1 MALTVDREG
10 PSRNWMRLDPDHLD
24 RKLVAL
30 GLYQNTPEP
39 ALICRQ
45 CKYALKPSAAAV
57 SKHLWEKHQIS
68 KDARKGLV
76 PFVKSL
82 TLPDPNQL
90 PLRRD
95 ASLPHPHLAV
105 QQGMACRRC
114 TFRSTSGDLVRRHL
128 SSVHG
133 IKNNRQTW
141 LRDDV
146 RDRLSLQSWTQN
158 GQRQYWIVAN
168 EDQTGL
174 ASTAADATY
183 SPRRRRRVAELHE
196 DQYRRITADAQSR
209 STTDLGLDDLASV
222 SNWMRRTNWAAT
234 FAGAD
239 RLLLLLLTEKPAA
252 NGHRL
257 LLGLYGTTEVYSS
270 IDDERR
276 LVAIGKAVDHF
287 LDRCEDTARNTDHS
301 LRCWLRSQVPGHSYK
316 APFELLG
323 RTRTMIRY
331 RGYWKRLIYFV
342 FRLYRLDDV
351 YRDSLHAQLS
361 CKQRKAVE
369 EVWTTL
375 QSDFTA
381 SRSNTGIEDPSLNP
395 PRYRAT
401 ARSNSSSDSCSSLDV
416 EVDPSGVTLA
426 AQRFTRALSKLPST
440 LGPLDEVDEL
450 DQISSSFDESSLDTE
465 SSSADSDEARDS
477 DETKESDHV
486 TIPMQVARERSQG
499 IIPALLKCTS
509 LSLLANDVG
518 AAPSGSTTTP
528 TTQEE
533 EEQLADLIG
542 RLSVFFCMEEF
553 TDSRSS
559 STMIVYFSGILGFS
573 PSGTTFE
580 RPRNYTPKLS
590 ALIYCIRLCLLEA
603 SLPRFAHP
611 LIGWKVRAPSG
622 NLKRLNRVRERFM
635 CLGCQAPMGELLSL
649 RSYGRAISRSDGPS
663 FRVQWSNDSETVMWN
678 GAKLSMK
685 HFRQLGHH
693 AVQTATT
700 LIARLMY
707 GVRPTIRLGSIR
719 DSISNVAQGYSFIQ
733 DPANGLA
740 TAYLDLS
747 TRACLDPLDG
757 LMLSER
763 WNYPAVHRYLKEEAD
778 LLVQVM
784 LIMYLRGGQAPRLT
798 ELFSIECYNG
808 SSTSR
813 GVYIHAGTIVYV
825 TRHSK
830 ARRSTNQEFQ
840 IARYLSHGDS
850 ELVAQY
856 LIYVRPFAEML
867 RRECLGGTDGR
878 RLLFSSSE
886 TPEQAWKTV
895 VLTKAL
901 KKLSVDICGISIGVQ
916 VYRQL
921 SIAVTEKY
929 IKQISRPFNRYD
941 DKSSHADLDVAFA
954 WQSGHRPLQRGTTYG
969 IDSAFPDSL
978 QPALLRIYHWVSK
991 EWHSFLRIDRHS
1003 QATSRSQQVR
1013 TPGSRHRGDFRDS
1026 KVIRDQTLDTTPETQ
1041 PSIPSCYRS
1050 RTDTYHD
1057 DSLSETDRRYGIL
1070 TSATRSQDSSFGGEP
1085 PTSMS
1090 SSRRSAKKVRRRIR
1104 WIARDSEVE
1113 AGSSDVSPAASVPQS
1128 TKEQNVAKRKPSH
1141 SDSLFNPRSRKIR
1154 RGNVTSTIGFDRRQ
1168 RSSSYETNRSKRSTG
1183 PNVSVKDM
1191 DFIDSILERTYDDTP
1206 KGSADVHTRSLS
1218 KFSTDIIDRRMD
1230 GLKSHPKQMREQAVN
1245 GNPASKFP
1253 DHGLLESNMTTFDVS
1268 LDSLE
1273 TTIQNVQRDRTVG
1286 NRRSPK
1292 KVNSLE
1298 ECLSWWER
1306 KCAYCIGKGL
1316 KSAGIEHEIRFCP
1329 NGGREQCFKGLGE
1342 SIYLEGIFVRVGCS
1356 QCALPEDRCGAW
1368 KQSDSQRWV
1377 REKNGRCRWGSVVYD
1392 TIIALFHSGVE
1403 EFYLDI
1409 YETIQDEGE
1418 PDYDRL
1424 DEESIAI
1431 WLTRPTK
1438 EENTTGSA
1446 EIIEIFKAWTKT
1458 ARVSCQQM
1466 FPAQHGSNYFRV
1478 GPLTLAE
1485 DDEAVPIDAATKARQ
1500 RVRDAQQALERR
1512 TIREVEDRREG
1523 TEFVPWLER
1532 MGWPTYLRGLDR
1544 QVLIGLVKTPDTE
1557 EEPLV
1562 AM

>member
-901 KKLSVDICGISIGVQ
+901 KKLSVDIC
-916 VYRQL
+916 
-921 SIAVTEKY
+921 
-929 IKQISRPFNRYD
+929 
-941 DKSSHADLDVAFA
+941 
-954 WQSGHRPLQRGTTYG
+954 
-969 IDSAFPDSL
+969 
-978 QPALLRIYHWVSK
+978 
-991 EWHSFLRIDRHS
+991 
-1003 QATSRSQQVR
+1003 
-1013 TPGSRHRGDFRDS
+1013 
-1026 KVIRDQTLDTTPETQ
+1026 
-1041 PSIPSCYRS
+1041 
-1050 RTDTYHD
+1050 
-1057 DSLSETDRRYGIL
+1057 
-1070 TSATRSQDSSFGGEP
+1070 
-1085 PTSMS
+1085 
-1090 SSRRSAKKVRRRIR
+1090 
-1104 WIARDSEVE
+1104 
-1113 AGSSDVSPAASVPQS
+1113 
-1128 TKEQNVAKRKPSH
+1128 
-1141 SDSLFNPRSRKIR
+1141 
-1154 RGNVTSTIGFDRRQ
+1154 
-1168 RSSSYETNRSKRSTG
+1168 
-1183 PNVSVKDM
+1183 
-1191 DFIDSILERTYDDTP
+1191 
-1206 KGSADVHTRSLS
+1206 
-1218 KFSTDIIDRRMD
+1218 
-1230 GLKSHPKQMREQAVN
+1230 
-1245 GNPASKFP
+1245 
-1253 DHGLLESNMTTFDVS
+1253 
-1268 LDSLE
+1268 
-1273 TTIQNVQRDRTVG
+1273 
-1286 NRRSPK
+1286 
-1292 KVNSLE
+1292 
-1298 ECLSWWER
+1298 
-1306 KCAYCIGKGL
+1306 
-1316 KSAGIEHEIRFCP
+1316 
-1329 NGGREQCFKGLGE
+1329 
-1342 SIYLEGIFVRVGCS
+1342 
-1356 QCALPEDRCGAW
+1356 
-1368 KQSDSQRWV
+1368 
-1377 REKNGRCRWGSVVYD
+1377 
-1392 TIIALFHSGVE
+1392 E

-1458 ARVSCQQM
+1458 VQENPKEVARIKREVEETSVIRDPADFELIQELDEPIPGLKLYHDAWTCTAETTCHFTALATRTLKNHCATQHRGARVSCQQM
-1466 FPAQHGSNYFRV
+1466 FPAQHGSNYFRI

-1500 RVRDAQQALERR
+1500 RVRDAQQAMERR